1 MELSGKEFII
11 TEILKENK
19 GFRSKPD
26 IAANKLSIRNRQ
38 EVGLPSNES
47 PLGTPTD
54 CGFFSY

>member
-26 IAANKLSIRNRQ
+26 IVANKLRIRNTQ

-47 PLGTPTD
+47 PLGMLID
-54 CGFFSY
+54 CDCFSY